1 MAGREAESTVRIKR
15 ESRSK
20 FVSETE
26 LSISNRYR
34 PRAPSVLTLAG
45 LLFVD
50 ELKDADED
58 VSCDY
63 RNQTT
68 WARRGAA
75 FTLQLITH
83 LAQKS
88 SCHGAVLLVTLA
100 VRRTE
105 E

>member
-50 ELKDADED
+50 ELKDADETFHAITETRQPGRD
-58 VSCDY
+58 G
-63 RNQTT
+63 
-68 WARRGAA
+68 ARR
-75 FTLQLITH
+75 
-83 LAQKS
+83 S
-88 SCHGAVLLVTLA
+88 RCN
-100 VRRTE
+100 
-105 E
+105 